1 MAESSPDEASKAAP
15 RGRLVQFPTVPRPA
29 MTMRGMRRFWIIA
42 GAVLV
47 LLAIVLAAWWTMS
60 NRSNTVY
67 TSAAVARG
75 AITRTVTATGTVNPE
90 LTIIV
95 GSYVSGVIQSLSCD
109 YNTEVKAGQ
118 VCAKIDPRPF
128 QATLDQYAAQLR
140 RDQAMLDA
148 ARMDLARYQGLAL
161 QSAIARQQA
170 EDQAYTVQ
178 QDAATVKLDEA
189 LVEGAKLN
197 LQYTDIISP
206 VDGTVI
212 SRNVTQGQTVAST
225 LQTPT
230 LFLIGTNLKTM
241 EVDANI
247 SESDVGGMNE
257 GNPATFTVDAY
268 PNRVFRGTVAQ
279 IRQSPQTVQNVVTYD
294 AVVNVDNG
302 DLALKPG
309 MTASTQIVLAQRDD
323 VLRVPDQALRFAPGG
338 LASVRS
344 AAGAAAQ
351 VWILR
356 DDKPVAVSVTPG
368 LDDGTYT
375 EISKG
380 DLQVG
385 DKVVIGE
392 DHATGSGAGLPPPRL

>member
-1 MAESSPDEASKAAP
+1 MNDQAQIITGKVSRATPAP
-15 RGRLVQFPTVPRPA
+15 RRRRRLLLA
-29 MTMRGMRRFWIIA
+29 AIA
-42 GAVLV
+42 SAGLLLGAAVLGWR
-47 LLAIVLAAWWTMS
+47 LFE
-60 NRSNTVY
+60 
-67 TSAAVARG
+67 SAPVRYVTADVTRG
-75 AITRTVTATGTVNPE
+75 SVVQMATATGTVNPI

-338 LASVRS
+338 LASVRR